1 MKEPR
6 FTLKVHLPVD
16 ETYEKLAELLKRES
30 YKKIYWHSFIPP
42 HKFEY
47 IFEHFT
53 ENKLRVTKSFSE
65 KSIKAVNTEIVAVLK
80 SKRKANETVSQ
91 TTRGHPGPRR

>member
-6 FTLKVHLPVD
+6 FTLKVYLPVD
-16 ETYEKLAELLKRES
+16 ETYEKLSELLKRES
-30 YKKIYWHSFIPP
+30 YKKVYWHSFAPP

-53 ENKLRVTKSFSE
+53 QKQIDGYKEFFREVYKDSKYRESCRFEVEEENK
-65 KSIKAVNTEIVAVLK
+65 
-80 SKRKANETVSQ
+80 
-91 TTRGHPGPRR
+91 

>member
-16 ETYEKLAELLKRES
+16 ETYNELAELLKRES

-42 HKFEY
+42 HKLEY

-53 ENKLRVTKSFSE
+53 EKQVEGYKEFFREAYKD
-65 KSIKAVNTEIVAVLK
+65 
-80 SKRKANETVSQ
+80 SKYRDNCRFEVEEESK
-91 TTRGHPGPRR
+91 